1 MEQYLID
8 TNVVSDYLSAALP
21 ASSTKFMDEV
31 IDAIPTLSIVS
42 QIELLC
48 WQTHAETETKVLAFL
63 NDCRILNI
71 DPQVVAMCVQIRK
84 GKRVKM
90 PDAIIAATAVS
101 SNLILL
107 TNNEKDFQQITGLRF
122 INPWKV

>member
-8 TNVVSDYLSAALP
+8 TNVVSDYLSASLP
-21 ASSTKFMDEV
+21 PSSTQFMDEI

-63 NDCRILNI
+63 NDCSILNI
-71 DPQVVAMCVQIRK
+71 DNRVVAMCVQIRK
-84 GKRVKM
+84 GNRIKM
-90 PDAIIAATAVS
+90 PDAIIAATAIA
-101 SNLILL
+101 SNLTLL
-107 TNNEKDFQQITGLRF
+107 TNDEKDFQRIAGLRF